1 MAALEKIFLT
11 GDTGAVRAEQI
22 LVCSHSLIG
31 GGDRKWAS
39 LGMSPP
45 HHLELPVELPKIT
58 SLPPTLLY
66 SWEITTAEHQKTEI
80 KLLIRAKLPGDWVHL
95 TLLCDLAVK
104 SIDL

>member
-22 LVCSHSLIG
+22 LLCSHSLIG

-95 TLLCDLAVK
+95 TLLSSSSPMIYED
-104 SIDL
+104 